1 MWNIDLRERGWAD
14 GIQTRETLSQLH
26 HELFRVNQ
34 CKILDRYWKRSGVRI
49 SQKANAREI
58 ARMDFRQ
65 KMYERCK
72 EWFKNEDS
80 TAYLHSHTE
89 MRSTQPQLRDIPN
102 DTFGFSNDEGT
113 LSTFKRTFVRP
124 RETIFSNNDE
134 QVSGVYCSAQCCA
147 RSLLGRTSASPPDMV
162 DPGFCAGVGERPH
175 DTNNSVAPI
184 STTSMQC
191 AFLPTTIQNNT
202 GQGQNQQECV
212 GANTTFDEC
221 EQLS

>member
-14 GIQTRETLSQLH
+14 GIETRETLSQLH

-34 CKILDRYWKRSGVRI
+34 CKVLDRYWKKSGVRI

-72 EWFKNEDS
+72 EWFKNDDS

-89 MRSTQPQLRDIPN
+89 LRSTQLQLRDIPN
-102 DTFGFSNDEGT
+102 DTVGFSNDEGT
-113 LSTFKRTFVRP
+113 LSPFRRTFVRP
-124 RETIFSNNDE
+124 RETMFSDNDA
-134 QVSGVYCSAQCCA
+134 QVSCVYCSAQCCA
-147 RSLLGRTSASPPDMV
+147 RSLLGRTFASPPDTV
-162 DPGFCAGVGERPH
+162 HHDFYDEVGERPPE
-175 DTNNSVAPI
+175 TNNSVTPI

-191 AFLPTTIQNNT
+191 ASLPSIQNNT
-202 GQGQNQQECV
+202 GQGQNQHKCV
-212 GANTTFDEC
+212 GPDTTFDEC